1 MGTENMQKLNFRSRV
16 ADDAEAIFEV
26 MEKAFR
32 VENSI
37 SAYSQFP

>member
-1 MGTENMQKLNFRSRV
+1 MQKLNSRSGV

-32 VENSI
+32 VEKNSDR
-37 SAYSQFP
+37 